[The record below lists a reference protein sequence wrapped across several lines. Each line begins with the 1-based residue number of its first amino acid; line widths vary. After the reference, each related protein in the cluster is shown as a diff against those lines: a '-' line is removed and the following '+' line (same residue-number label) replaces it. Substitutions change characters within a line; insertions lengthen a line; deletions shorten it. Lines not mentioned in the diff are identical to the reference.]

1 MRQFA
6 RIGLTLSLGLLAWPA
21 LGQGA
26 TSQMYEAMRTNCIAS
41 AYKSAGIPPTG
52 PANPRVR
59 TAVEAYCDCTV
70 IRTRHRIT
78 GEELMLF
85 ALDQTAEPVLSK
97 MKQISEE
104 CIPIIR
110 GQSPLDPKF

>member
-1 MRQFA
+1 
-6 RIGLTLSLGLLAWPA
+6 
-21 LGQGA
+21 
-26 TSQMYEAMRTNCIAS
+26 
-41 AYKSAGIPPTG
+41 
-52 PANPRVR
+52 
-59 TAVEAYCDCTV
+59 
-70 IRTRHRIT
+70 
-78 GEELMLF
+78 MLF